1 MWDERQ
7 KIRAADGRESL
18 KLSMFLTTSKK
29 TMYRLRTTALLV
41 LAAISV
47 PLVAPAQETAGHVD
61 AVYQREVEKFRAEE
75 IKDLKANWL
84 VLAGLFWLK
93 PGANAFGTASS
104 NAIVLPA
111 GTGPAK
117 AGIFELSG
125 GEVTLKMEPG
135 SAATIDNQPVMTAK
149 LQPDTSGKPTV
160 VALGRLRM
168 YVIHRGERV
177 GIRLKDL
184 QNPALRNFSSL
195 QFYPID
201 TAYRVTAVWVPSDGK
216 RTVDVPNVLG
226 DVSHETV
233 PGEVQFTLNGK
244 ALKLTALGGDAAKGL
259 FFVFSDA
266 TSKTDT
272 YPAGR
277 FLEADAVQDGK
288 VVLDFNQAYNP
299 PCAVTPYATCP
310 IAPKENRLAVAIPAG
325 EKFDHSKP
333 H

>member
-1 MWDERQ
+1 MQ
-7 KIRAADGRESL
+7 
-18 KLSMFLTTSKK
+18 
-29 TMYRLRTTALLV
+29 RLRITILV
-41 LAAISV
+41 LLAALSV
-47 PLVAPAQETAGHVD
+47 PVVARSQGHVD

-75 IKDLKANWL
+75 IKDLKSNWL

-93 PGANAFGTASS
+93 PGANSFGTAPS

-111 GTGPAK
+111 GTAPAK
-117 AGIFELSG
+117 AGVFELNG
-125 GEVTLKMEPG
+125 DEVTLKMEPG
-135 SAATIDNQPVMTAK
+135 VAAIIDNQPVLTAK

-168 YVIHRGERV
+168 HVIKRGERV

-184 QNPALRNFSSL
+184 QNPALRNFTSL
-195 QFYPID
+195 RFYPID
-201 TAYRVTAVWVPSDGK
+201 TAYRITATWAPSDGK

-226 DVSHETV
+226 DVTPTTI
-233 PGEVQFTLNGK
+233 PGEARFTVNGQQ
-244 ALKLTALGGDAAKGL
+244 LKLTALGGDAAKGL
-259 FFVFSDA
+259 FFVFSDT

-288 VVLDFNQAYNP
+288 VILDFNKAYNP
-299 PCAVTPYATCP
+299 PCAFTPYATCP

>member
-1 MWDERQ
+1 M
-7 KIRAADGRESL
+7 A
-18 KLSMFLTTSKK
+18 
-29 TMYRLRTTALLV
+29 V
-41 LAAISV
+41 LAL
-47 PLVAPAQETAGHVD
+47 PLLAFGQDTVGHVD

-75 IKDLKANWL
+75 IKDLKSNWL

-93 PGANAFGTASS
+93 PGANAFGSASS
-104 NAIVLPA
+104 NPIVLPA
-111 GTGPAK
+111 GTAPAK
-117 AGIFELSG
+117 AGVFELNG
-125 GEVTLKMEPG
+125 DEVTLKMEPG
-135 SAATIDNQPVMTAK
+135 TAATIDGQPVMTAK
-149 LQPDTSGKPTV
+149 LQADSSGKPTV

-168 YVIHRGERV
+168 HVIKRGERI

-184 QNPALRNFSSL
+184 QNPALRNFTSL
-195 QFYPID
+195 QFFPID
-201 TAYRVTAVWVPSDGK
+201 TTYRVTATWVPSDGK

-226 DVSHETV
+226 DVTHETI
-233 PGEVQFTLNGK
+233 PGEVRFTLNGK
-244 ALKLTALGGDAAKGL
+244 NFTLTALGGDATKGL

-277 FLEADAVQDGK
+277 FLETDPVHDGT
-288 VVLDFNQAYNP
+288 VVVDFNLAYNP

-310 IAPKENRLAVAIPAG
+310 IAPKENRLPVAIPAG

>member
-1 MWDERQ
+1 M
-7 KIRAADGRESL
+7 KIMRHRIRIGVVFS
-18 KLSMFLTTSKK
+18 
-29 TMYRLRTTALLV
+29 
-41 LAAISV
+41 LAAMAAAQ
-47 PLVAPAQETAGHVD
+47 VALSQGTVRHVD

-75 IKDLKANWL
+75 IKDLKSNWL

-93 PGANAFGTASS
+93 PGANSFGTAPS

-111 GTGPAK
+111 GTAPAQ
-117 AGIFELSG
+117 AGVFELNG
-125 GEVTLKMEPG
+125 EEVTLKMQAG
-135 SAATIDNQPVMTAK
+135 AAATIEDKPVMTAK

-168 YVIHRGERV
+168 HVIKRGERV

-195 QFYPID
+195 HFYPID
-201 TAYRVTAVWVPSDGK
+201 TSYRVTATWAPSDGK

-233 PGEVQFTLNGK
+233 PGEVQFTLKGQT
-244 ALKLTALGGDAAKGL
+244 LKLTALGGDAAKGL
-259 FFVFSDA
+259 FFVFSDT

-277 FLEADAVQDGK
+277 FLEADAMQDGK
-288 VVLDFNQAYNP
+288 VVLDFNKAYNP

-310 IAPKENRLAVAIPAG
+310 LAPKENRLAVAVPAG

>member
-1 MWDERQ
+1 MH
-7 KIRAADGRESL
+7 
-18 KLSMFLTTSKK
+18 
-29 TMYRLRTTALLV
+29 RLRITILVV
-41 LAAISV
+41 LAALSV
-47 PLVAPAQETAGHVD
+47 PIVALSQGAGGHVD

-75 IKDLKANWL
+75 IKDLKSNWL

-104 NAIVLPA
+104 NPIVLPA
-111 GTGPAK
+111 GTAPAT
-117 AGIFELSG
+117 AGVFELTG
-125 GEVTLKMEPG
+125 DEVTLKMEPG
-135 SAATIDNQPVMTAK
+135 AAATIDNQPVLTAK

-168 YVIHRGERV
+168 HVIKRGERT

-184 QNPALRNFSSL
+184 QNPALRNFTSL
-195 QFYPID
+195 HFYPID
-201 TAYRVTAVWVPSDGK
+201 TAYRVIATWVPSDGK
-216 RTVDVPNVLG
+216 RTVEVPNVLG
-226 DVSHETV
+226 DVTHETV
-233 PGEVQFTLNGK
+233 PGEVRFTLNGQK
-244 ALKLTALGGDAAKGL
+244 LTLTALSGDAAKGL
-259 FFVFSDA
+259 FFVFRDT

-288 VVLDFNQAYNP
+288 VVLDFNKAYNP

-310 IAPKENRLAVAIPAG
+310 IAPTENRLAVAIPAG

>member
-1 MWDERQ
+1 MPQ
-7 KIRAADGRESL
+7 
-18 KLSMFLTTSKK
+18 
-29 TMYRLRTTALLV
+29 RLRITILV
-41 LAAISV
+41 LLATIGAPLAAR
-47 PLVAPAQETAGHVD
+47 AQVD

-75 IKDLKANWL
+75 IKDLKSNWL

-104 NAIVLPA
+104 NPIVLPA
-111 GTGPAK
+111 GTAPAK
-117 AGIFELSG
+117 AGVFELNG
-125 GEVTLKMEPG
+125 DEVTLKMEPG
-135 SAATIDNQPVMTAK
+135 AAAIIDNQPVMTAK
-149 LQPDTSGKPTV
+149 LTSDVSGKATV

-168 YVIHRGERV
+168 HVIKRGERV

-184 QNPALRNFSSL
+184 QNPALRNFTSL

-201 TAYRVTAVWVPSDGK
+201 TAYRITAAWVPSDGK

-226 DVSHETV
+226 DVSAETV
-233 PGEVQFTLNGK
+233 PGEARFTVNGQQ
-244 ALKLTALGGDAAKGL
+244 LKLTALGGDAAKEL
-259 FFVFSDA
+259 FFVFSDT

-288 VVLDFNQAYNP
+288 VVLDFNKAYNP

>member
-1 MWDERQ
+1 MR
-7 KIRAADGRESL
+7 IGVV
-18 KLSMFLTTSKK
+18 FL
-29 TMYRLRTTALLV
+29 
-41 LAAISV
+41 LAAMAAAQ
-47 PLVAPAQETAGHVD
+47 VALSQGIAGHVD

-75 IKDLKANWL
+75 IKDLKSNWL

-93 PGANAFGTASS
+93 PGGNSFGTASS

-111 GTGPAK
+111 GTAPAE
-117 AGIFELSG
+117 AGVFELNG
-125 GEVTLKMEPG
+125 DEVTLKMEPG
-135 SAATIDNQPVMTAK
+135 LAATIDDKPAMTAK

-168 YVIHRGERV
+168 HVIKRGERT

-195 QFYPID
+195 HFFPID
-201 TAYRVTAVWVPSDGK
+201 TSYRVTATWVPSDSK

-233 PGEVQFTLNGK
+233 PGEVQFSLNGQP
-244 ALKLTALGGDAAKGL
+244 LKLTALGGDAAKGL
-259 FFVFSDA
+259 FFVFSDT

-288 VVLDFNQAYNP
+288 VVLDFNKAYNP

-310 IAPKENRLAVAIPAG
+310 IAPKENRLAVAVPAG

>member
-1 MWDERQ
+1 MP
-7 KIRAADGRESL
+7 
-18 KLSMFLTTSKK
+18 F
-29 TMYRLRTTALLV
+29 RLRITILLF
-41 LAAISV
+41 LAAITV
-47 PLVAPAQETAGHVD
+47 PLIARPQATVGHVD

-75 IKDLKANWL
+75 IKDLKSNWL

-93 PGANAFGTASS
+93 PGANSFGTASS

-111 GTGPAK
+111 GTAPQT
-117 AGIFELSG
+117 AGTFELAG
-125 GEVTLKMEPG
+125 DDVTLKMQPG
-135 SAATIDNQPVMTAK
+135 VAATIDNQAVTSAK
-149 LQPDTSGKPTV
+149 LQPDVSGKATV

-168 YVIHRGERV
+168 HVIKRGQRV

-184 QNPALRNFSSL
+184 QNPALRNFTSL
-195 QFYPID
+195 QFFPID
-201 TAYRVTAVWVPSDGK
+201 TAYRVTATWLPSDGK

-226 DVSHETV
+226 DVSAETV
-233 PGEVQFTLNGK
+233 PGEAQFTLNGQK
-244 ALKLTALGGDAAKGL
+244 LTLTALGGNATKGL
-259 FFVFSDA
+259 FFVFSD
-266 TSKTDT
+266 TTGKTDT

-288 VVLDFNQAYNP
+288 VVLDFNKAYNP

-325 EKFDHSKP
+325 EKFDHNKA

>member
-1 MWDERQ
+1 MH
-7 KIRAADGRESL
+7 RARITVL
-18 KLSMFLTTSKK
+18 FL
-29 TMYRLRTTALLV
+29 LTAL
-41 LAAISV
+41 S
-47 PLVAPAQETAGHVD
+47 VAPAALSQGTAGHID
-61 AVYQREVEKFRAEE
+61 AGYQREVEKFRAEE
-75 IKDLKANWL
+75 IKDLKSNWL

-111 GTGPAK
+111 GTAPAK
-117 AGIFELSG
+117 AGVFELSG
-125 GEVTLKMEPG
+125 DEVTLKMEPG
-135 SAATIDNQPVMTAK
+135 AAATIDNQPVLTAK
-149 LQPDTSGKPTV
+149 LQPDTSGKATV

-168 YVIHRGERV
+168 HVIMRGERV

-184 QNPALRNFSSL
+184 QNPALRNFTAL

-201 TAYRVTAVWVPSDGK
+201 TAYRLTATWVPSDGK

-233 PGEVQFTLNGK
+233 PGEVRFTLNGQK
-244 ALKLTALGGDAAKGL
+244 LTLTALGGDPAKGL
-259 FFVFSDA
+259 FFVFSDT
-266 TSKTDT
+266 TSKTET

-277 FLEADAVQDGK
+277 FLETDAVKDGT
-288 VVLDFNQAYNP
+288 VVLDFNLAYNP
-299 PCAVTPYATCP
+299 PCAVTPFATCP
-310 IAPKENRLAVAIPAG
+310 LAPKENRLAVAIPAG

>member
-1 MWDERQ
+1 MH
-7 KIRAADGRESL
+7 
-18 KLSMFLTTSKK
+18 
-29 TMYRLRTTALLV
+29 RLRITILV
-41 LAAISV
+41 LLAAISA
-47 PLVAPAQETAGHVD
+47 PLTTRAQVD

-75 IKDLKANWL
+75 IKDLKSNWL

-93 PGANAFGTASS
+93 PGANSFGTAAS
-104 NAIVLPA
+104 NVIVLPA
-111 GTGPAK
+111 GTAPAK
-117 AGIFELSG
+117 AGVFELNG
-125 GEVTLKMEPG
+125 DEVTLKMEPG
-135 SAATIDNQPVMTAK
+135 AAAIIDNQPVITAK
-149 LQPDTSGKPTV
+149 LTADVSGKATV

-168 YVIHRGERV
+168 HVIKRGERV

-184 QNPALRNFSSL
+184 QNPALRNFTSL

-201 TAYRVTAVWVPSDGK
+201 TTYRITATWVPSDGK

-226 DVSHETV
+226 DVSAETV
-233 PGEVQFTLNGK
+233 PGEARFTVNGQQ
-244 ALKLTALGGDAAKGL
+244 LKLTALGGDAAKGL

-288 VVLDFNQAYNP
+288 VVLDFNKAYNP

>member
-1 MWDERQ
+1 MPH
-7 KIRAADGRESL
+7 
-18 KLSMFLTTSKK
+18 
-29 TMYRLRTTALLV
+29 RLRIAILV
-41 LAAISV
+41 LLAGLSA
-47 PLVAPAQETAGHVD
+47 PLMARAQVD
-61 AVYQREVEKFRAEE
+61 AVYQREVERFRAEE
-75 IKDLKANWL
+75 IKDLKSNWL

-104 NAIVLPA
+104 NPIVLPA
-111 GTGPAK
+111 GTAPAK
-117 AGIFELSG
+117 AGVFELNG
-125 GEVTLKMEPG
+125 DEVTLKMEAG
-135 SAATIDNQPVMTAK
+135 SAAVIDNQSVMSAK

-168 YVIHRGERV
+168 HVIKRGERT

-184 QNPALRNFSSL
+184 QNPALRNFTSL
-195 QFYPID
+195 HFFPID
-201 TAYRVTAVWVPSDGK
+201 TAYRVTATWVPSDGK

-226 DVSHETV
+226 DISHETV
-233 PGEVQFTLNGK
+233 PGEARFSINGQK
-244 ALKLTALGGDAAKGL
+244 LTLTALGGDAAKGL

-277 FLEADAVQDGK
+277 FLETDTVQDGK
-288 VVLDFNQAYNP
+288 VVLDFNKAYNP
-299 PCAVTPYATCP
+299 PCAFTPYATCP

>member
-1 MWDERQ
+1 MQ
-7 KIRAADGRESL
+7 Q
-18 KLSMFLTTSKK
+18 
-29 TMYRLRTTALLV
+29 RLRITILV
-41 LAAISV
+41 LLAALSV
-47 PLVAPAQETAGHVD
+47 PVVARSQATAGHAD

-75 IKDLKANWL
+75 IKDLKSNWL

-93 PGANAFGTASS
+93 PGANSFGTASS
-104 NAIVLPA
+104 NPIVLPA
-111 GTGPAK
+111 GTAPAK
-117 AGIFELSG
+117 AGVFDLAG
-125 GEVTLKMEPG
+125 DEVTLKMEPG
-135 SAATIDNQPVMTAK
+135 AAATIDNQPVLTAK
-149 LQPDTSGKPTV
+149 LQPDISGKPTV

-168 YVIHRGERV
+168 HVIKRGERT

-184 QNPALRNFSSL
+184 QNPALRNFTSL
-195 QFYPID
+195 HFFPID
-201 TAYRVTAVWVPSDGK
+201 TAYRVTATWVPSDGK

-233 PGEVQFTLNGK
+233 PGEVRFTLKGQQWT
-244 ALKLTALGGDAAKGL
+244 LTAVGGDPAKGL
-259 FFVFSDA
+259 FFVFSDM

-277 FLEADAVQDGK
+277 FLETDAVQNGK
-288 VVLDFNQAYNP
+288 VELDFNKAYNP

>member
-1 MWDERQ
+1 MPH
-7 KIRAADGRESL
+7 
-18 KLSMFLTTSKK
+18 
-29 TMYRLRTTALLV
+29 RLRIAILV
-41 LAAISV
+41 LLAGLSA
-47 PLVAPAQETAGHVD
+47 PLMARAQVD

-75 IKDLKANWL
+75 IKDLKSNWL

-104 NAIVLPA
+104 NPIVLPA
-111 GTGPAK
+111 GTAPAK
-117 AGIFELSG
+117 AGVFELNG
-125 GEVTLKMEPG
+125 DEVTLKMEAG
-135 SAATIDNQPVMTAK
+135 SAAVIDNQSVMSAK

-168 YVIHRGERV
+168 HVIKRGERT

-184 QNPALRNFSSL
+184 QNPALRNFTSL
-195 QFYPID
+195 HFFPID
-201 TAYRVTAVWVPSDGK
+201 TAYRVTATWVPSDGK

-226 DVSHETV
+226 DISHETV
-233 PGEVQFTLNGK
+233 PGEARFSINGQK
-244 ALKLTALGGDAAKGL
+244 LTLTALGGDAAKGL

-277 FLEADAVQDGK
+277 FLETDTVQDGK
-288 VVLDFNQAYNP
+288 VVLDFNKAYNP
-299 PCAVTPYATCP
+299 PCAFTPYATCP

>member
-1 MWDERQ
+1 MLHFR
-7 KIRAADGRESL
+7 I
-18 KLSMFLTTSKK
+18 
-29 TMYRLRTTALLV
+29 ALLV
-41 LAAISV
+41 AIFSL
-47 PLVAPAQETAGHVD
+47 PLIAPAQATAGHVD
-61 AVYQREVEKFRAEE
+61 AVYQREVEKFRDEE
-75 IKDLKANWL
+75 IKDLKSNWL

-93 PGANAFGTASS
+93 PGANGFGTASS
-104 NAIVLPA
+104 NPILLPA
-111 GTGPAK
+111 GTAPAR
-117 AGIFELSG
+117 AGVFELNG
-125 GEVTLKMEPG
+125 DEVTLKMEPG
-135 SAATIDNQPVMTAK
+135 AAATIDGQPVMTAK

-168 YVIHRGERV
+168 YVIRRGERV

-184 QNPALRNFSSL
+184 QNPALRNFTSL
-195 QFYPID
+195 QFFPLDI
-201 TAYRVTAVWVPSDGK
+201 TYRVTATWVPSDGK

-233 PGEVQFTLNGK
+233 PGEVRFTLNGQK
-244 ALKLTALGGDAAKGL
+244 LTLTALAGDASKGL
-259 FFVFSDA
+259 FFVFSDP

-277 FLEADAVQDGK
+277 FLESDAVENGE
-288 VVLDFNQAYNP
+288 VVLDFNKAYNP

-310 IAPKENRLAVAIPAG
+310 IAPKENRLPVRIPAG